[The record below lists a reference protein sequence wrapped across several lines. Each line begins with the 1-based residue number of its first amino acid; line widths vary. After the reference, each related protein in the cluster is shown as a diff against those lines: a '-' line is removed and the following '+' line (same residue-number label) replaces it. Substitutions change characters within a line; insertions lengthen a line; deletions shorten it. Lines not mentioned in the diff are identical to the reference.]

1 MFYGWKKKYNL
12 SELGFSSR
20 VGIFLLVPS
29 DTELLYD
36 KEEPLHANCTDMLMC
51 SFSLLYMRAWAENL
65 N

>member
-1 MFYGWKKKYNL
+1 MAKKINKKYNL

-36 KEEPLHANCTDMLMC
+36 KAEPLHANCTNMLM
-51 SFSLLYMRAWAENL
+51 
-65 N
+65 